1 MSFNFQGIV
10 TGMDVQNRLLVIIL
24 RRVKHNFGLQW
35 LRWWQM
41 LYHTQRRNYNHT
53 LTRQNLK
60 LWIRLQVR
68 QINRITRRQCPLDFN
83 YLILTALQNCI
94 YFLKCIF
101 TSENSKN
108 VNKTPVFAQIILRF
122 CNYNQGLF
130 SNHFY
135 LVVWLQVFVLLISGQ
150 IVTDAMSLGN
160 IHGLSRVIP
169 HITECMA
176 LLGNQQ
182 NVSVLCSVVN
192 CFASRV
198 FQM

>member
-1 MSFNFQGIV
+1 
-10 TGMDVQNRLLVIIL
+10 MDVQNRLLVIIL

-94 YFLKCIF
+94 YF
-101 TSENSKN
+101 
-108 VNKTPVFAQIILRF
+108 
-122 CNYNQGLF
+122 F
-130 SNHFY
+130 SNAFSLIKIPKTSTNLPY
-135 LVVWLQVFVLLISGQ
+135 LPKLFLGFVITIKGCFQITFISLFAYKYLFFWYQVRL
-150 IVTDAMSLGN
+150 
-160 IHGLSRVIP
+160 
-169 HITECMA
+169 
-176 LLGNQQ
+176 
-182 NVSVLCSVVN
+182 
-192 CFASRV
+192 
-198 FQM
+198 